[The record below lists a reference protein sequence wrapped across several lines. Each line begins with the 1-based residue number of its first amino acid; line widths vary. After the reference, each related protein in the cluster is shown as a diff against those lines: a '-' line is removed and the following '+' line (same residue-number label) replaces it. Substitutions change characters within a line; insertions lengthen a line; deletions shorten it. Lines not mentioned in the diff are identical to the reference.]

1 MVHLF
6 FLIKAFSIFT
16 GLGIHNCQM
25 YENACRLMAKQT
37 VALEVLS
44 YHATAQQDET
54 DKLVVSPSETQSTKY
69 FVILIK
75 TCEEKTRIKPIKFS
89 LIYTDMLLICSNYF
103 IVVLICYSQV
113 SFQQV
118 KRLDF
123 IHLSLMTFHWM
134 NLRQSNALSQCSLRL
149 IF

>member
-54 DKLVVSPSETQSTKY
+54 DKLVVSPSETKSTKY

-75 TCEEKTRIKPIKFS
+75 TCEEKTRNRAHQILF
-89 LIYTDMLLICSNYF
+89 
-103 IVVLICYSQV
+103 
-113 SFQQV
+113 
-118 KRLDF
+118 
-123 IHLSLMTFHWM
+123 
-134 NLRQSNALSQCSLRL
+134 NLH
-149 IF
+149 